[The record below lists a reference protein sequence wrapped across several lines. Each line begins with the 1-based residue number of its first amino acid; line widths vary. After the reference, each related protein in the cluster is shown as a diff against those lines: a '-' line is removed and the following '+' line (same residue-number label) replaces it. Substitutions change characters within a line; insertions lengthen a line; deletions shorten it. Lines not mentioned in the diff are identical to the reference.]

1 MVQIVDMT
9 TEEQLDMYMKCSKK
23 EICKM
28 LIEANRHLKRFQ
40 VKLTPSQMALEVITG
55 LMRKNPAYCI
65 RLCYNNTGEIIG
77 PNGTYDIFN
86 DLEECIQLFQGT
98 ERMLESSAGT
108 GYSPPNVTDKYCGSG
123 MCVEQCEKCE
133 EAVKTTQIKTQRLIT
148 KSKKI

>member
-9 TEEQLDMYMKCSKK
+9 TEEQLDMYMKRSKK

-28 LIEANRHLKRFQ
+28 LIEANRHLKRL
-40 VKLTPSQMALEVITG
+40 V
-55 LMRKNPAYCI
+55 
-65 RLCYNNTGEIIG
+65 
-77 PNGTYDIFN
+77 
-86 DLEECIQLFQGT
+86 
-98 ERMLESSAGT
+98 ESSAGT

-133 EAVKTTQIKTQRLIT
+133 EVVKTTQIKTQRLIT